1 MGIFHLLFGHS
12 NKKDKVDKNEKKIKS
27 LKKINMIE
35 YSATR
40 LTFKKDLIEQ
50 LNDGDYIKIH
60 VIQDNATY
68 KMTKREFYQTFY
80 NVVNSKSYKEI
91 GSYNY
96 PTTPNQA
103 LKYLK

>member
-1 MGIFHLLFGHS
+1 MLQY
-12 NKKDKVDKNEKKIKS
+12 KS
-27 LKKINMIE
+27 
-35 YSATR
+35 TR
-40 LTFKKDLIEQ
+40 LTFKRDEIEQ
-50 LNDGDYIKIH
+50 LNDSDYIKIH

-96 PTTPNQA
+96 LKTPNKA
-103 LKYLK
+103 LKYVI

>member
-1 MGIFHLLFGHS
+1 
-12 NKKDKVDKNEKKIKS
+12 
-27 LKKINMIE
+27 MIE
-35 YSATR
+35 YTATR
-40 LTFKKDLIEQ
+40 LTFKRDEIEQ

-68 KMTKREFYQTFY
+68 KMTKREFYETFN
-80 NVVNSKSYKEI
+80 NVIKTSSYKKL